1 MGGATEDFAEALAR
15 ALGPLYRVVLVSE
28 GGETVASHGRF
39 RDGRVVAESIPL
51 PGGGGSLR
59 IEVDHRTIESA
70 DRVLHDLAAWRDG
83 AETPLGTLSHLDDA
97 LEHLI
102 AQGEAHL
109 GRPLD
114 QMTRGDKQ
122 QLVRYLDER
131 GAFALRKAVE
141 RVAETLGVSR
151 FTVYNY
157 LDAARTS

>member
-1 MGGATEDFAEALAR
+1 MGGAAEDFAEALAR

-28 GGETVASHGRF
+28 GGDAVASHGRF
-39 RDGRVVAESIPL
+39 REGRVVAESIPL

-70 DRVLHDLAAWRDG
+70 DRVLHDLAWRDG

-97 LEHLI
+97 LDHLI